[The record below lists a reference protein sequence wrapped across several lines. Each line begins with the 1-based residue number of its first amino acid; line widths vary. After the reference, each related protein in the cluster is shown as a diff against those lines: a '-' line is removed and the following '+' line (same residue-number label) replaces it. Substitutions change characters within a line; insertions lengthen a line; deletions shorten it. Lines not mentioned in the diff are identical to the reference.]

1 MSFRDRLKNVTKS
14 ISILSK
20 HSPEEAALLEERLN
34 TCEGCPE
41 LRKPFD
47 QCAAC
52 GCFVKAKARLKGAS
66 CPLGKW

>member
-1 MSFRDRLKNVTKS
+1 MSFRDRLKKIANS
-14 ISILSK
+14 IAVFNK
-20 HSPEEAALLEERLN
+20 QVPEEAAILQERLD

-52 GCFVKAKARLKGAS
+52 GCFVKAKVRLKGAS